1 MMVDKDK
8 FGEGGNLYA
17 LVQPP
22 EKKLLPLSE
31 KELVRRA
38 KGGDERAFTDLI
50 RRHEKRIYN
59 LAYRMLQNTED
70 AADVLQETFLRAFR
84 HLKKFKEKA
93 SFYTWL
99 YRIAIN
105 VSLRKLKKK
114 KREEGKVSI
123 DDIGES
129 KLASRSG
136 GGNGREIS
144 DYEFSLEAE
153 MKKRRVVELVQNALA
168 EVPPEWRSVVIL
180 RDMEGLSNEEVADVL
195 KISIPA
201 VKSRLHRGR
210 VFLRNLLAGRLA
222 KL

>member
-1 MMVDKDK
+1 MDKEK
-8 FGEGGNLYA
+8 FGEEKKVYA
-17 LVQPP
+17 LFQPP

-38 KGGDERAFTDLI
+38 KEGDERAFADLVQ
-50 RRHEKRIYN
+50 RYEKRIYN
-59 LAYRMLQNTED
+59 LAYRMLQNAED

-84 HLKKFKEKA
+84 HLRKFKEKS

-99 YRIAIN
+99 YRIALN

-129 KLASRSG
+129 RLASRSD
-136 GGNGREIS
+136 GGNGGEIP

-153 MKKRRVVELVQNALA
+153 MKKRRIIEAVHNALA

-210 VFLRNLLAGRLA
+210 VFLRNLLVGRLA